1 MSYFPPVPVT
11 DFMSGQQARLAK
23 DFPIDGAFAYFYDYV
38 YEHGHT
44 HFDINLVADSIQIN
58 GPATFTLDLVGAR
71 VPCTVSFT
79 VQDYT
84 SGSPVNTTT
93 DYNFGPSLYSQSITL
108 PDSNFTG
115 IRVKCIRRH

>member
-11 DFMSGQQARLAK
+11 DFGGGQSARLQR
-23 DFPIDGAFAYFYDYV
+23 DWPTDGIYGYLYGDV
-38 YEHGHT
+38 TEHGQT
-44 HFDINLVADSIQIN
+44 HFDINLVADGVQIN

-79 VQDYT
+79 IQDYT

-93 DYNFGPSLYSQSITL
+93 DYTFGPSLYSQSITL
-108 PDSNFTG
+108 PNGNFTG